1 MNAAPAIAAGSS
13 RWMDGVASTVAT
25 LLERC
30 STPRTVR
37 LVQDKDDEFLVH
49 LDGTTSASLTAERIR
64 IGEDQLA
71 GDVPTG
77 AAAAI
82 ADSRV
87 ELVLKPDQFLFRPLE
102 LPSRATE
109 FLNGIVRAQI
119 DRLTPWDAPTAAFG
133 WSRPVELSP
142 DRMIVTIAATSL
154 SFVRPFLDL
163 VTKLGAHSVVVLTA
177 PPSADPAEPLI
188 KVWDQRARGALE
200 IARIRKVL
208 VMILTACGIVA
219 AATVATAAI
228 VEASLETYQ
237 EEVAQ
242 RLARFRTATGRDT
255 DDSLPSLK
263 RALER
268 RKYESPSAV
277 MVLDA
282 LSEILPDHTYVT
294 ELRIEANKVRLIGV
308 TRDAASLIELIEKSG
323 RFTRASFFGPTTRS
337 SSEAGERFNI
347 EAIIQPIASVRS

>member
-163 VTKLGAHSVVVLTA
+163 VTKLA
-177 PPSADPAEPLI
+177 PAGSP
-188 KVWDQRARGALE
+188 QRRPW
-200 IARIRKVL
+200 R
-208 VMILTACGIVA
+208 
-219 AATVATAAI
+219 
-228 VEASLETYQ
+228 Q
-237 EEVAQ
+237 Q
-242 RLARFRTATGRDT
+242 R
-255 DDSLPSLK
+255 SLK
-263 RALER
+263 QA
-268 RKYESPSAV
+268 
-277 MVLDA
+277 
-282 LSEILPDHTYVT
+282 
-294 ELRIEANKVRLIGV
+294 
-308 TRDAASLIELIEKSG
+308 
-323 RFTRASFFGPTTRS
+323 
-337 SSEAGERFNI
+337 
-347 EAIIQPIASVRS
+347 